1 MTLPSLLPLL
11 LEEEVFPAWIFLS
24 ASAALAH
31 IVTMPSPPLQV
42 APAPSIPLQVTP
54 FPSLAGHAL
63 LLPLLSGLAP
73 PPLRGSALCFLFL
86 LPVPSWEV
94 VPCSPW
100 CVWRFAVH

>member
-11 LEEEVFPAWIFLS
+11 LEEEVFLAWIFLS

-54 FPSLAGHAL
+54 FPSPLV
-63 LLPLLSGLAP
+63 LPPP
-73 PPLRGSALCFLFL
+73 PPLRGSALCF
-86 LPVPSWEV
+86 P
-94 VPCSPW
+94 
-100 CVWRFAVH
+100 